1 MGAINFTLDPNLI
14 RELKRLL
21 PLPLFV
27 ETGTFRG
34 ESLDA
39 VQPLFDEC
47 LSIELSP
54 EYYAAAATR
63 FTKRKGVRLLLGDSP
78 VMLRE
83 NRSFYADRSTLFW
96 LDAHWCAAENTAGEK
111 SQCPLLDE
119 LAAISP
125 LHPRSAILIDDARLF
140 LSAPPKPHEISAWPS
155 LDAVLLALHR
165 LSDRH
170 ALVCFNDVLVF
181 VPADILPA
189 LRPFLHEHTVNLLTL
204 ADKARDFD
212 TLLAQAKAKDQE
224 NASLVTQ
231 AKAKDQENASLVT
244 QAKAKDQE
252 NASLVTQ
259 AKAKDQEIEEKDQ
272 EIKLL
277 HTIADERLA
286 VIHRLDVALTQTRRT
301 HADLGH
307 ASDRATPDL
316 TALTDEVSALRV
328 QLAEARRQ
336 AQSKQA
342 RLRKLE
348 LEAAT
353 NPRKTK
359 PSFPQ
364 RLLARWQSHLADASL
379 HPLGQLQQHSPR
391 PLERENFPRLPHRAK
406 WPRICLAT
414 PSYQQGQFLERT
426 MLSVLNQNYPNLAYG
441 VQDGGSSDG
450 SAEIITRHIAKLE
463 HAESAPDKG
472 QSDAIRRGFAKL
484 FPTTQDIMGW
494 VNSDDLLMPG
504 TLHYVGAYFAR
515 HPEVDVIYGHRVII
529 NEQDQEIGRWFMPQ
543 YHADTL
549 KWFDLVPQE
558 TMFWRAHCY
567 QEIGGLNE
575 SFQFALDWDLLLRFE
590 QAACTIRR
598 LPYFL
603 GCFRA
608 HSEQKTSA
616 KIHTVGEQEM
626 QRLRRRTHGREV
638 SSLEIQRHLTEEINR
653 SAVVAWLHGH
663 GMRF

>member
-34 ESLDA
+34 ESLAA

-54 EYYAAAATR
+54 EYYAAAAAR
-63 FTKRKGVRLLLGDSP
+63 FTGRAGVRLLLGDSP
-78 VMLRE
+78 AMLRE
-83 NRSFYADRSTLFW
+83 HRALYTGHSTLFW
-96 LDAHWCAAENTAGEK
+96 LDAHWCAAENAAGEK

-119 LAAISP
+119 LAALGP
-125 LHPRSAILIDDARLF
+125 LHPDSAILIDDARLF

-181 VPADILPA
+181 VPAEILPA

-212 TLLAQAKAKDQE
+212 ALLAQAKAKDQE
-224 NASLVTQ
+224 NASLVT
-231 AKAKDQENASLVT
+231 E
-244 QAKAKDQE
+244 
-252 NASLVTQ
+252 

-272 EIKLL
+272 ENDSLLAQAKAREQEIKLL
-277 HTIADERLA
+277 HATADERLA
-286 VIHRLDVALTQTRRT
+286 VIQKLDVALTQTRRT
-301 HADLGH
+301 LAELGH
-307 ASDRATPDL
+307 DAKASPDL
-316 TALTDEVSALRV
+316 TALTDEVSSLRV
-328 QLAEARRQ
+328 QLDEARRQ
-336 AQSKQA
+336 AQGKQA

-348 LEAAT
+348 IEAAA
-353 NPRKTK
+353 RAGKTK
-359 PSFPQ
+359 PSLPQ

-379 HPLGQLQQHSPR
+379 HPLGQLQQYPPR
-391 PLERENFPRLPHRAK
+391 PLQRESFPRPPHRAK

-426 MLSVLNQNYPNLAYG
+426 MLSVLDQHYPNLAYG
-441 VQDGGSSDG
+441 VQDGGSTDG
-450 SAEIITRHIAKLE
+450 SAEIITRHVAQLA
-463 HAESAPDKG
+463 HAESAPDQG

-484 FPTTQDIMGW
+484 FPTTHDLMGW
-494 VNSDDLLMPG
+494 LNSDDMLMPG
-504 TLHYVGAYFAR
+504 ALHHVGAYFAR
-515 HPEVDVIYGHRVII
+515 HPEVDVVYGHRVVID
-529 NEQDQEIGRWFMPQ
+529 EQDREIGRWFLPKH
-543 YHADTL
+543 HADTL

-558 TMFWRAHCY
+558 TMFWRAQCY
-567 QEIGGLNE
+567 QEIGGLDE

-590 QAACTIRR
+590 QAGCTIRR

-603 GCFRA
+603 GCFRS

-616 KIHTVGEQEM
+616 KIKSVGEQEM
-626 QRLRRRTHGREV
+626 DRLRRRTHEREV
-638 SSLEIQRHLTEEINR
+638 PAWEIHKHLTAEVHR
-653 SAVVAWLHGH
+653 SALVEWRHRHGL
-663 GMRF
+663 RW

>member
-63 FTKRKGVRLLLGDSP
+63 FTNRKGVRLLLGDSP

-155 LDAVLLALHR
+155 LDTILLALHR
-165 LSDRH
+165 LSDQH

-181 VPADILPA
+181 VPAEILPA
-189 LRPFLHEHTVNLLTL
+189 LRPFLHERTVNLLTL

-212 TLLAQAKAKDQE
+212 TLLAQAKEKDQE

-231 AKAKDQENASLVT
+231 AEAKDQENTSLITQAKEKDQENASLI
-244 QAKAKDQE
+244 
-252 NASLVTQ
+252 TQ
-259 AKAKDQEIEEKDQ
+259 AKAKDQEIEEKDK

-286 VIHRLDVALTQTRRT
+286 VIHTLDVTLTQTRRT
-301 HADLGH
+301 HAELGH
-307 ASDRATPDL
+307 TSGQVRPDM
-316 TALTDEVSALRV
+316 TALTDEISSLRV

-353 NPRKTK
+353 LPRKTN
-359 PSFPQ
+359 PSLPQ
-364 RLLARWQSHLADASL
+364 RLLARWQSRLADVSS

-391 PLERENFPRLPHRAK
+391 PLVRENFPRPPLRAK
-406 WPRICLAT
+406 WPRICIAT

-426 MLSVLNQNYPNLAYG
+426 MLSVFNQNYPNLAYG
-441 VQDGGSSDG
+441 VQDGGSTDG

-484 FPTTQDIMGW
+484 FPATLDIMGW
-494 VNSDDLLMPG
+494 LNSDDLLMPG
-504 TLHYVGAYFAR
+504 ALHYVGEYFAR

-529 NEQDQEIGRWFMPQ
+529 NEQDQEIGRWFMPK

-558 TMFWRAHCY
+558 TMFWRAQCY
-567 QEIGGLNE
+567 QEIGGLDE

-590 QAACTIRR
+590 QAGCTIRR

-603 GCFRA
+603 GCFRS

-616 KIHTVGEQEM
+616 KIRSVGEQEM
-626 QRLRRRTHGREV
+626 DRLRRRTHEREV
-638 SSLEIQRHLTEEINR
+638 TASEIHKQLTAEIQR
-653 SAVVAWLHGH
+653 SAFVEWQHVHRL
-663 GMRF
+663 RF